1 MAKRPSPTSQ
11 TRWATRHPPT
21 TPSRPKLTPE
31 DIEKLKQLMRQ
42 RFKFD
47 GDPRGFQLE
56 GTKAQIEGCD
66 MIIQAPTGS
75 GKTAVAAGPH
85 VWETSQGKV
94 TIMVS
99 PLLALEDE
107 MVCIICLIQIATA
120 AYIF

>member
-1 MAKRPSPTSQ
+1 
-11 TRWATRHPPT
+11 
-21 TPSRPKLTPE
+21 
-31 DIEKLKQLMRQ
+31 MRD

-47 GDPRGFQLE
+47 GDPRPFQVE
-56 GTKAQIEGCD
+56 GTKAQLEGCD

-85 VWETSQGKV
+85 VWETSKGKV

-107 MVCIICLIQIATA
+107 MVRIIS
-120 AYIF
+120 